1 MMSRILTLFL
11 KELKDGLRDR
21 RSVMAAMSYALT
33 TPLVFA
39 GIFMITISDI
49 SEKMEVPIT
58 IEGADHAPDLV
69 RFLGAVGIEHDPQE
83 PLGITLT
90 IPAAYAEQMSR
101 GEPAEVLLTAD
112 ASRKELAQPLGQIKK
127 VIRAYADEM
136 ASLRL
141 VARGINPKV
150 IQPVELVF
158 HDKATNESKAS
169 LIMGAM
175 LLSILLSLFISGM
188 NVAIDTSAGERE
200 RNSLALLLCQP
211 VSTLEIVLAKALT
224 VTSFALL
231 GLLLTMVVSVVV
243 FAQVPWHELGFSLKF
258 TPVVAGL
265 IVAICLPVA
274 LFAATAQLFFS
285 FFAKSFKEAQS
296 YLTLLLF
303 IPMALIMLPTFEL
316 FGDVLKWL
324 PISGQ
329 QLAITE
335 MIKEQPIPLAELAV
349 SSLATLGLTLMLIW
363 ANARALKSEKV
374 VFAL

>member
-1 MMSRILTLFL
+1 MISRILTILI
-11 KELKDGLRDR
+11 KELRDGIRDR

-49 SEKMEVPIT
+49 SEKQDIAIS
-58 IEGADHAPDLV
+58 IEGAEHAPDLI
-69 RFLGAVGIEHDPQE
+69 RFLGAVGIVEGSQE
-83 PLGITLT
+83 PLEITLT
-90 IPAAYAEQMSR
+90 IPPGYAAQMSR
-101 GEPAEVLLTAD
+101 GESAEVILTAD
-112 ASRKELAQPLGQIKK
+112 ASRKELAQPLGQIKR
-127 VIRAYADEM
+127 VIHAYADEM
-136 ASLRL
+136 AALRL

-150 IQPVELVF
+150 IEPLELVF

-169 LIMGAM
+169 LIMGAV

-211 VSTLEIVLAKALT
+211 VSTLEIVLAKGLA
-224 VTSFALL
+224 VTSFALF
-231 GLLLTMVVSVVV
+231 GLLLTMVVSVLV

-258 TPVVAGL
+258 TPAIAGL
-265 IVAICLPVA
+265 IILICLPIA

-335 MIKEQPIPLAELAV
+335 MIKGQTVPATELAI
-349 SSLATLGLTLMLIW
+349 STLTTLALTLLLIW

>member
-1 MMSRILTLFL
+1 MISRILTILI
-11 KELKDGLRDR
+11 KELKDGIRDR

-49 SEKMEVPIT
+49 SEKQDIAIS
-58 IEGADHAPDLV
+58 IEGAEHAPDLV
-69 RFLGAVGIEHDPQE
+69 RFLGAVGIVDDNQDP
-83 PLGITLT
+83 LAITLT
-90 IPAAYAEQMSR
+90 IPPEYGSQMNR
-101 GEPAEVLLTAD
+101 GEPAEVILTAD
-112 ASRKELAQPLGQIKK
+112 GSRKELAQPLGQVKR
-127 VIRAYADEM
+127 VIHAYSDEM
-136 ASLRL
+136 AALRL

-150 IQPVELVF
+150 IEPLELVF
-158 HDKATNESKAS
+158 HDQATNESKAS
-169 LIMGAM
+169 LIMGAV

-211 VSTLEIVLAKALT
+211 VSTLEIVLAKGLA
-224 VTSFALL
+224 VTSFALF
-231 GLLLTMVVSVVV
+231 GLLLTMVVSVLV

-258 TPVVAGL
+258 TPAIAGL
-265 IVAICLPVA
+265 IILICLPIA

-316 FGDVLKWL
+316 FGEVLKWL

-335 MIKEQPIPLAELAV
+335 MIKGQAVPAAELAI
-349 SSLATLGLTLMLIW
+349 STLSTLALTLLLIW